1 MMQHEGERLAYL
13 QALGIAQYVP
23 LRPIAGVP
31 QLPALAWETP
41 AVEPVQAESR
51 QRADSVATA
60 MPIEDLRANLSEPS
74 ADAVVQAVATAVQR
88 TNPMAPTTPESPS
101 EPAPRDTGDIPQL
114 DLSKLKPVEEKKQP
128 VAPKAASLQ
137 RFTLAVITLPQRA
150 RLLVELSQP
159 EAPGL
164 SGVEFRLLSDLL
176 LALNCQQ
183 EIGDSNT
190 KLFRWPLV
198 NNPRIAAD
206 VSAARDGLL
215 AFLSAAQSEQPLDKV
230 LFLGV
235 APLVCFPHQQAGE
248 AFTLPELD
256 GASCL
261 LTYSLAALQKDWT
274 LKPVVWRQLQS
285 FL

>member
-13 QALGIAQYVP
+13 QALGITQYVP
-23 LRPIAGVP
+23 LRPIAGAVS
-31 QLPALAWETP
+31 LPSPAWEVP
-41 AVEPVQAESR
+41 AAEAVQPQPFLR
-51 QRADSVATA
+51 
-60 MPIEDLRANLSEPS
+60 EDAAVSAAPRENLRANVSEPS
-74 ADAVVQAVATAVQR
+74 ADTVAQAVSAAVQR
-88 TNPMAPTTPESPS
+88 THPDSPAMPEHSP
-101 EPAPRDTGDIPQL
+101 EPAPGNTTDIPQL

-128 VAPKAASLQ
+128 VTPKAAALQ

-150 RLLVELSQP
+150 RLLVELAQP
-159 EAPGL
+159 DAPGL

-215 AFLSAAQSEQPLDKV
+215 AFLAAAQSEQPLGKV
-230 LFLGV
+230 LFLGA
-235 APLVCFPHQQAGE
+235 APLVCFPHQQVGE
-248 AFTLPELD
+248 VFSLPELE
-256 GASCL
+256 GAACL
-261 LTYSLAALQKDWT
+261 FTHSLAALQKDWT
-274 LKPVVWRQLQS
+274 LKPIVWRQLQS

>member
-51 QRADSVATA
+51 QRADAVATA

-183 EIGDSNT
+183 EIGDSTT

-206 VSAARDGLL
+206 VGAARDGLL

-248 AFTLPELD
+248 AFTLLELD

-274 LKPVVWRQLQS
+274 LKPSVWRQLQS

>member
-1 MMQHEGERLAYL
+1 MTMHEGERLAYL
-13 QALGIAQYVP
+13 QALGITQYVP

-31 QLPALAWETP
+31 QLPVLTWEVTEPVRPASDQCEDTAVSAALPETP
-41 AVEPVQAESR
+41 RSSVIDSAVDGVMKAVS
-51 QRADSVATA
+51 
-60 MPIEDLRANLSEPS
+60 
-74 ADAVVQAVATAVQR
+74 AVVQHTHTATPGHSA
-88 TNPMAPTTPESPS
+88 ESALHNTS
-101 EPAPRDTGDIPQL
+101 DIPQL
-114 DLSKLKPVEEKKQP
+114 DLSKLKPIEEKKPP
-128 VAPKAASLQ
+128 VTPKVASLQ

-150 RLLVELSQP
+150 RLLVELSRP
-159 EAPGL
+159 DAPGL

-183 EIGDSNT
+183 EISDSNT

-215 AFLSAAQSEQPLDKV
+215 AFLAAAQSEQPMNKT
-230 LFLGV
+230 LFLGTT
-235 APLVCFPHQQAGE
+235 PLVCFPHQQAGE

-261 LTYSLAALQKDWT
+261 FTSSLAALQKDWT
-274 LKPVVWRQLQS
+274 LKPIVWRQLQS

>member
-1 MMQHEGERLAYL
+1 MLHEGERLAYL

-23 LRPIAGVP
+23 LRPIAGVS
-31 QLPALAWETP
+31 QLPAMAWESP
-41 AVEPVQAESR
+41 AAEAVSPEPLLREDAVVSTTLRENPRPPVVSDPSADVVAQAVSAAV
-51 QRADSVATA
+51 QRADPTA
-60 MPIEDLRANLSEPS
+60 S
-74 ADAVVQAVATAVQR
+74 
-88 TNPMAPTTPESPS
+88 TTPQNSA
-101 EPAPRDTGDIPQL
+101 EPAQRDTGDIPQL

-274 LKPVVWRQLQS
+274 LKPIVWRQLQS

>member
-13 QALGIAQYVP
+13 QALGITQYVP

-31 QLPALAWETP
+31 QLPSLVWEVP
-41 AVEPVQAESR
+41 AVEAVSPESFPR
-51 QRADSVATA
+51 EDAVVSAA
-60 MPIEDLRANLSEPS
+60 PIENLRANVSEPT
-74 ADAVVQAVATAVQR
+74 ADVVAQAVATAVQR
-88 TNPMAPTTPESPS
+88 SSTASPATPELSA
-101 EPAPRDTGDIPQL
+101 EPAQRDTGDIPQL
-114 DLSKLKPVEEKKQP
+114 DLSKLKPVEEKKPQ
-128 VAPKAASLQ
+128 VVPKAASLQ
-137 RFTLAVITLPQRA
+137 RFAVAVITLPQRA

-159 EAPGL
+159 DAPGL

-176 LALNCQQ
+176 LALSCRQ

-215 AFLSAAQSEQPLDKV
+215 AFLAAAQSEQPLAKV
-230 LFLGV
+230 LFLGA
-235 APLVCFPHQQAGE
+235 APLVCFPHQQVGE
-248 AFTLPELD
+248 VFTLPELD

-261 LTYSLAALQKDWT
+261 FTPSLTALQKDWT
-274 LKPVVWRQLQS
+274 LKPIVWRQLQS

>member
-23 LRPIAGVP
+23 LRPIAGAP

-60 MPIEDLRANLSEPS
+60 MPIEDLRANVSEPS

-159 EAPGL
+159 DAPGL

-274 LKPVVWRQLQS
+274 LKPIVWRQLQS

>member
-88 TNPMAPTTPESPS
+88 TNPMAPTTPESPA